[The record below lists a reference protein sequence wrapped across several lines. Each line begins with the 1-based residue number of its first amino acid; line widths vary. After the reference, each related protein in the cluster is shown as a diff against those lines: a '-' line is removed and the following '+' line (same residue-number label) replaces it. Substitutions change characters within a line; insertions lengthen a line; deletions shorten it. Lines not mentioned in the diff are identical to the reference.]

1 MRISPSL
8 LETCLTRH
16 YKRQY
21 QRVRNLKLLTIESP
35 IHLKAAASLTRI
47 IKLSA
52 VMDIDR
58 FETQL
63 MPLFARYTSNPSS
76 AELIGSYFESYPD
89 HFNRFDGIVV
99 QAASNASVL
108 RMLVERTYSNEEVS
122 SQFKS
127 EKLESAVLDLLHKV
141 LESGNPDDLQHAI
154 GIVDLLSVK
163 REGIYF

>member
-1 MRISPSL
+1 
-8 LETCLTRH
+8 
-16 YKRQY
+16 
-21 QRVRNLKLLTIESP
+21 
-35 IHLKAAASLTRI
+35 LKAAASLTRI

-52 VMDIDR
+52 VMDINR

-63 MPLFARYTSNPSS
+63 MPLFSRYTSNPSS

-89 HFNRFDGIVV
+89 QFNRFDGIVV

-108 RMLVERTYSNEEVS
+108 RMLVERTYSDQDVS

-127 EKLESAVLDLLHKV
+127 EKLESAVLELLQKV
-141 LESGNPDDLQHAI
+141 LTSGNPEDLQHAI

-163 REGIYF
+163 REG